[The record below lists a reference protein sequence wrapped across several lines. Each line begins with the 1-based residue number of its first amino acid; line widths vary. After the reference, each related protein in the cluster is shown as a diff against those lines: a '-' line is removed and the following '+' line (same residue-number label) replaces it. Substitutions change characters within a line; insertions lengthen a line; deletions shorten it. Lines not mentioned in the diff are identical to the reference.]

1 MPYPIIIKD
10 DFFSDPDAIEKIA
23 IESNYCINDEVVYPG
38 VRSQCLSEIN
48 RRLFLFIGDKI
59 FSLFHDNLPTYY
71 NMKIAFQK
79 INPFVQDKWNKKNL
93 GWFHKDTCLFGGVV
107 YLDKN
112 PDFDSGTSV
121 YKSKDGYDLQTQES
135 MQIKKYHYSGRE
147 VSQEEYDKGYD
158 YIRDQYDE
166 TLRIPNVYNRLLLI
180 PGDQWHCMTTTGD
193 KERHT
198 LTFFCSDVTGV
209 YSPDFKMNTSSIS
222 NDQLYT

>member
-1 MPYPIIIKD
+1 MDLLISK
-10 DFFSDPDAIEKIA
+10 K
-23 IESNYCINDEVVYPG
+23 NEVYLKVEG
-38 VRSQCLSEIN
+38 EQHLHKELSEYFCFDVPHAKFTPAFK
-48 RRLFLFIGDKI
+48 RRVWDGKI
-59 FSLFHDNLPTYY
+59 RLYSPGTGELYVGLYDYLT
-71 NMKIAFQK
+71 Q
-79 INPFVQDKWNKKNL
+79 
-93 GWFHKDTCLFGGVV
+93 
-107 YLDKN
+107 YLD
-112 PDFDSGTSV
+112 
-121 YKSKDGYDLQTQES
+121 
-135 MQIKKYHYSGRE
+135 
-147 VSQEEYDKGYD
+147 DKGYD

>member
-23 IESNYCINDEVVYPG
+23 IESNYCITNEVVYPG

-48 RRLFLFIGDKI
+48 RRLFLFIVDKI
-59 FSLFHDNLPTYY
+59 FSLFHDNSPAYY
-71 NMKIAFQK
+71 NMKVTFQK
-79 INPFVQDKWNKKNL
+79 IKPFVEGDKWNKKNL
-93 GWFHKDTCLFGGVV
+93 GWIHKDYCLFGGVV

-121 YKSKDGYDLQTQES
+121 YKSKDGYDLQTNES
-135 MQIKKYHYSGRE
+135 MEIKINHYGGGE
-147 VSQEEYDKGYD
+147 VSQYEYDNGYD
-158 YIRDQYDE
+158 CVRNQYNE
-166 TLRIPNVYNRLLLI
+166 TLRIPNVYNRLVLI

-198 LTFFCSDVTGV
+198 LTFFCNDAMGV
-209 YSPDFKMNTSSIS
+209 SLPEYKS
-222 NDQLYT
+222 